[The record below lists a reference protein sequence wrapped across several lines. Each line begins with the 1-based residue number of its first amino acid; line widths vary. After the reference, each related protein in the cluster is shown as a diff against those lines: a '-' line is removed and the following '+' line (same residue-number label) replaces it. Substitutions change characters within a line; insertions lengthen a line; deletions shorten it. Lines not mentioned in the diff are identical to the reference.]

1 MTLSKKIADDMAIL
15 AYKIIQRAGK
25 LDDEKVRKMVDAY
38 NDLDRLLKMAAKV
51 EQQ

>member
-1 MTLSKKIADDMAIL
+1 MSLSKKIAEDMAAL

-25 LDDEKVRKMVDAY
+25 LNDEKVRKMVDAY
-38 NDLDRLLKMAAKV
+38 NDLDRLLKMASEV